1 MGSGIKGP
9 TMRSTNAAHW
19 SALHATERDQPTDGT
34 KIEMSASWRVGGA
47 PNGGRPGAHCRVAH
61 QARPLHGGGKGST

>member
-19 SALHATERDQPTDGT
+19 PTLHATERDQSADRT

-47 PNGGRPGAHCRVAH
+47 PNTRR
-61 QARPLHGGGKGST
+61 

>member
-19 SALHATERDQPTDGT
+19 PTLHATERDQSADRT

-47 PNGGRPGAHCRVAH
+47 PNGGR
-61 QARPLHGGGKGST
+61 